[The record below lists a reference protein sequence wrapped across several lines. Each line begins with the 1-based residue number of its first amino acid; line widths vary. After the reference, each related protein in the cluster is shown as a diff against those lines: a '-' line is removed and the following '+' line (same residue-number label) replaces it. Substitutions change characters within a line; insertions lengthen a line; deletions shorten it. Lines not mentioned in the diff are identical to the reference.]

1 MRILVTGHKGYIGVV
16 LVPMLLN
23 EGHEVV
29 GLDSDLFADCTF
41 GDGMP
46 SIPDV
51 QKDIRDVEIAD
62 VEGFD
67 AVMHLAALSNDPL
80 GDFNPPLTSEINHVA
95 SVRLAALAKKAG
107 VTRFIFSSS
116 CSNYG
121 AGGEAFLDENS
132 PLNPVTPYGL
142 SKAMVERDVALLAD
156 SSFSPTFLRN
166 ATAYGVSSRL
176 RFDLVLNNLVA
187 WAFTKGLVYIKSDG
201 TPWRPIVHI
210 EDISRAFIAALHA
223 PRETVHNQAFN
234 VGQSQENYRVREL
247 AEIVRE
253 TVPGCRIEYA
263 ADGRP
268 DTRCY
273 RVDCDK
279 IARVLPEF
287 KPQWDARQGARQLY
301 EAYKTIGLR
310 LEDFEGIRYKRID
323 HIKHLQ
329 QIGRLDADL
338 RRTEVTKATTPM
350 GFYET
355 RRTCRSCGSACL
367 EPVLSLGN
375 TPLADGLLAADQI
388 DGQEYNA
395 PLNVVFCSNCTLVQI
410 TETVKPDILFGR
422 DYPYFSSVSK
432 ALLQHFGA
440 SAQELIAS
448 RGLGKD
454 SLVVE
459 LASNDGYM
467 LKNFVEHGIPVLGI
481 DPAPGPAAAAQK
493 AGVPT
498 LCRFFGK
505 DLAEQLRG
513 EGRVADL
520 VLANNVLAHVSDLN
534 GFVEGIRTILK
545 DEGLAV
551 LEMPYVVDLI
561 DHCEFDT
568 IYHQHLCY
576 FSVTALN
583 RLFRSHSL
591 FLNDIRRIPI
601 HGGSLR
607 LFVGKQPAV
616 TSFQRPKE
624 CDTSLYRHGF
634 DPPKMSEAVRLLLEE
649 EKARGVDSVS
659 FYRDFAKRVADIR
672 MSLMELLHKLK
683 GDGKKII
690 AYGAA
695 AKGTTLMSY
704 CGIDKTLVDYVVDL
718 NSFKQG
724 RYMGGNHLPIFAPEK
739 MHKDLP
745 DYVLLLPWNFKEEIL
760 KQQEEYR
767 RLGGKFII
775 PLPNPS
781 VV

>member
-1 MRILVTGHKGYIGVV
+1 MKVLVTGHKGYIGVV
-16 LVPMLLN
+16 LVPMLLS
-23 EGHEVV
+23 EGHEVF

-51 QKDIRDVEIAD
+51 QKDVRDVEISD
-62 VEGFD
+62 LEGFD
-67 AVMHLAALSNDPL
+67 AVMHLAGLSNDPL
-80 GDFNPPLTSEINHVA
+80 GDLDPRLTLEINHVA
-95 SVRLAALAKKAG
+95 SVGLAALAKKAG
-107 VTRFIFSSS
+107 VPRFVFSSS

-121 AGGEAFLDENS
+121 AGGEALLDENS
-132 PLNPVTPYGL
+132 PFNPVTPYGE
-142 SKAMVERDVALLAD
+142 SKVRVERDVAQLAD
-156 SSFSPTFLRN
+156 SNFSPTFLRN
-166 ATAYGVSSRL
+166 ATAYGVSPRL

-223 PRETVHNQAFN
+223 PREAVHNQAFN
-234 VGQSQENYRVREL
+234 VGRSQENYRIREL
-247 AEIVRE
+247 AEIVME
-253 TVPGCRIEYA
+253 TVPGCRVEYA
-263 ADGRP
+263 ADGGP
-268 DTRCY
+268 DKRCY
-273 RVDCDK
+273 RVDCGK
-279 IARVLPEF
+279 IGRVLPEF
-287 KPQWDARQGARQLY
+287 KPQWDARQGAKQLY
-301 EAYKTIGLR
+301 EAYKKIGLR

-323 HIKHLQ
+323 HIKHLR

-338 RRTEVTKATTPM
+338 RRSVVTKTVAGT
-350 GFYET
+350 GFYKT
-355 RRTCRSCGSACL
+355 RSTCRSCGSALL

-375 TPLADGLLAADQI
+375 TPLADGLLTAEQI
-388 DGQEYNA
+388 DGPEYSA
-395 PLNVVFCSNCTLVQI
+395 PLNVVFCSHCTLVQI

-432 ALLQHFGA
+432 ALLQHFRA
-440 SAQELIAS
+440 SALELIAS
-448 RGLGKD
+448 RELGKN

-481 DPAPGPAAAAQK
+481 DPARGPADAAQK

-498 LCRFFGK
+498 LCTFFGK

-513 EGRVADL
+513 EGRIADL
-520 VLANNVLAHVSDLN
+520 VLANNVLAHVADLN
-534 GFVEGIRTILK
+534 GFVEGIRTMLK

-583 RLFRSHSL
+583 RLFRRHSL

-607 LFVGKQPAV
+607 LFVGKQD
-616 TSFQRPKE
+616 E
-624 CDTSLYRHGF
+624 
-634 DPPKMSEAVRLLLEE
+634 MSEAVRLLLEE
-649 EKARGVDSVS
+649 ETARGVDSVS

-683 GDGKKII
+683 RDGKKIV

-724 RYMGGNHLPIFAPEK
+724 RYMGGNHLPIFPPEK
-739 MHKDLP
+739 LHEDKP

-760 KQQEEYR
+760 QQQEEYR
-767 RLGGKFII
+767 RHGGKFII
-775 PLPNPS
+775 PLPYPS